1 MSLLSELLRIVHKHA
16 DPPRLSG
23 EPIRESTIMFS
34 YGTIEAIKN
43 MVEDIENT
51 FGVQL
56 PSLKFDHIGEQPV
69 LSFIMQMETEIYKY
83 RCR

>member
-1 MSLLSELLRIVHKHA
+1 MLLSDLLRIVHKHA

-23 EPIRESTIMFS
+23 EPIRESAIMFS
-34 YGTIEAIKN
+34 YGTIDAIKK

-51 FGVQL
+51 FSVQL
-56 PSLKFDHIGEQPV
+56 PSLEMDQIGEQPV
-69 LSFIMQMETEIYKY
+69 LKFIEQIETEIYKY